1 MKCFEMYFVVHYQCE
16 TQVLNAIRFDIYN
29 FIEEKF
35 GNSQIVTS
43 RDIEVFSIAE
53 FYLQEALQDNKLYM
67 SMNLDRF
74 SNVDELLKGIVL
86 PPL

>member
-43 RDIEVFSIAE
+43 RDIEVFSITE

-74 SNVDELLKGIVL
+74 SNVDELLKGMVL